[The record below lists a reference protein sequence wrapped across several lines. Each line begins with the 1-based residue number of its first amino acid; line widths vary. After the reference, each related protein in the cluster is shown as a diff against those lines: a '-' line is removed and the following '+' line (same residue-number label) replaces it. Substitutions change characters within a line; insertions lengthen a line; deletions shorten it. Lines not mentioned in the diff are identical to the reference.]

1 MSTRNSGNLQSSASR
16 LPAPGTQRS
25 ARGSKPSAAFQGEIG
40 AYSQAAAE
48 RLFPDAQAVPHPT
61 FENVFE
67 AVEAGEVSVGVI
79 PIENSLF
86 GSVHVNYDLLTE
98 HDLDIVG
105 EVSIRINHCLL
116 GLPQTSLAQIRQVHS
131 HPQALGQCRNWLRS
145 QLPHADPIP
154 AYDTAGA
161 ARMIAAMGVED
172 SAAIASERAG
182 REYGLEI
189 LARDIESNPHN
200 FTRFLAL
207 APRSLRSERVEP
219 GAGHKTTLVYSLRK
233 NVPGA
238 LFKTLAVFALR
249 DIDLFKIESRP
260 LVGEPGRY
268 LFYVDIAGH
277 HSDKSLAR
285 AHEHLEEI
293 TDAVTI
299 LGSYPIGDVVS

>member
-1 MSTRNSGNLQSSASR
+1 MT
-16 LPAPGTQRS
+16 
-25 ARGSKPSAAFQGEIG
+25 AAFQGEIG
-40 AYSQAAAE
+40 AYSQAAVE
-48 RLFPDAQAVPHPT
+48 QLFPTAEAVPHPT
-61 FENVFE
+61 FESVFE
-67 AVEAGEVSVGVI
+67 AVDSGEVGFGVI

-98 HDLDIVG
+98 HNLEIRG

-116 GLPQTSLAQIRQVHS
+116 GLPHTSLAQIRQVHS
-131 HPQALGQCRNWLRS
+131 HPQALGQCRNWLRTK
-145 QLPHADPIP
+145 LPHADSIP

-161 ARMIAAMGVED
+161 ARMIAAMGVDD
-172 SAAIASERAG
+172 SAAIASERAAK
-182 REYGLEI
+182 EYGLEI

-207 APRSLRSERVEP
+207 ARRSSERKPPAVDTP
-219 GAGHKTTLVYSLRK
+219 YKTTLVYSLRK

-277 HSDKSLAR
+277 HADDALERAR
-285 AHEHLEEI
+285 AHLEEI
-293 TDAVTI
+293 SDSVAI
-299 LGSYPIGDVVS
+299 LGSYPVGPSLP